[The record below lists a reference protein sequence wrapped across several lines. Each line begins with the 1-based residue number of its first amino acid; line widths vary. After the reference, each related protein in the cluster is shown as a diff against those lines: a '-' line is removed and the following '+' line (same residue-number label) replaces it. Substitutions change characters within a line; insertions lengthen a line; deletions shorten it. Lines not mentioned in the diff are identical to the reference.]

1 MIPKTSILETHFGKY
16 MVWQSDGALFKRL
29 AEIHVTRKDESLVQ
43 ASKAIVEILQNYSH
57 NKVVLDIGANAG
69 SYSIPQAIQFP
80 GVQFFCFEV
89 QRLVYYQLCGN
100 IFLNSLDNV
109 FTYHVAIGNEN
120 RYIDIP
126 VIADYS
132 QVNNVGG
139 YTLDSEALKNIRKM
153 SSNEILKSNKTTKIA
168 LRTIDSMRELPLAG
182 LIKIDVE
189 GQELEVLIGA
199 ENYIKRSGYP
209 PIFFEAWNYFW
220 HQEKKN
226 NLLNY
231 LKDIGYDFFENFFDG
246 NILAQSSKTAKVLLN
261 FNKQKDG
268 ITIQQSIKK

>member
-1 MIPKTSILETHFGKY
+1 
-16 MVWQSDGALFKRL
+16 
-29 AEIHVTRKDESLVQ
+29 
-43 ASKAIVEILQNYSH
+43 
-57 NKVVLDIGANAG
+57 
-69 SYSIPQAIQFP
+69 
-80 GVQFFCFEV
+80 
-89 QRLVYYQLCGN
+89 
-100 IFLNSLDNV
+100 
-109 FTYHVAIGNEN
+109 
-120 RYIDIP
+120 
-126 VIADYS
+126 
-132 QVNNVGG
+132 
-139 YTLDSEALKNIRKM
+139 M

-199 ENYIKRSGYP
+199 ENYIKRSGYH

-231 LKDIGYDFFENFFDG
+231 LKDIGYDFFENCF